1 MCWGNCCDYPNPQT
15 TDSYY
20 EDGLLVIVK
29 VCSNCG
35 NRTETRERI

>member
-1 MCWGNCCDYPNPQT
+1 MECCDSPNPVT

-20 EDGLLVIVK
+20 EDGLLVVVA

-35 NRTETRERI
+35 RRTETRERI